1 MTNKVPVVRKS
12 SPVLVIHQF
21 IVLAVFVLGA
31 WVLLGERMGISALAL
46 GAGAYLAYSFGSRA
60 LLTQSHRAGM
70 LLTRQGRYKDAI
82 KKYEQSHAFFSKHAW
97 IDDYR
102 SLVLLTPSAMS
113 YREMA
118 LVNTAYCYAKMGKD
132 KQAKEAYER
141 TLHEFPDSAMAQA
154 TLKLIDAA
162 EGGDKRTH
170 RIR

>member
-1 MTNKVPVVRKS
+1 M
-12 SPVLVIHQF
+12 HQF

-31 WVLLGERMGISALAL
+31 WVLFGEQMGISALAI

-60 LLTQSHRAGM
+60 LLTQTHRQGM

-82 KKYEQSHAFFSKHAW
+82 KKYEQSYAFFSKHAW
-97 IDDYR
+97 IDNYR

-141 TLHEFPDSAMAQA
+141 TLREFPNSAMAKA
-154 TLKLIDAA
+154 TLNLINAA
-162 EGGDKRTH
+162 EAGNSRPGRK
-170 RIR
+170 